1 MTANATNTERRRAD
15 GAEGAPQIQK
25 PTAEARQGRRG
36 RHVLIILA
44 VSLVL
49 ITIAYV
55 LLYFYQP
62 TPTH

>member
-1 MTANATNTERRRAD
+1 MANATNTERRRAD

-25 PTAEARQGRRG
+25 PTVEARQDCRG

-62 TPTH
+62 TATH

>member
-1 MTANATNTERRRAD
+1 MANATNTERTRAD
-15 GAEGAPQIQK
+15 GTEGAPQIKK
-25 PTAEARQGRRG
+25 PTVEARQGRRG
-36 RHVLIILA
+36 QRVLIILA

-49 ITIAYV
+49 ITIAYI